1 MMDAGNF
8 APNPNGGKIVSD
20 ELFEVLGDLS
30 DTEDVLIEIG
40 VKSGHLFVLMRDG
53 GAKQC
58 CLFPVYTCS

>member
-1 MMDAGNF
+1 MDAGNF

-58 CLFPVYTCS
+58 